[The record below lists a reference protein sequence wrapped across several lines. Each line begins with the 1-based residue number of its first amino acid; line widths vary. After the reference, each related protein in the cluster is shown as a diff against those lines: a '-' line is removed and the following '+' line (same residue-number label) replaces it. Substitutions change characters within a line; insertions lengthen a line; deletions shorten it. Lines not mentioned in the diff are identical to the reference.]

1 MKSISFK
8 NFRRFAVFPEFKFG
22 DITILVGGN
31 NVGKSTLVK
40 ALLLVLDNLK
50 TMRRDF
56 NSGENIFDSTSNPE
70 FRFDENT
77 FHELNIKN
85 FNRALNRH
93 CTGEDRITF
102 NLCVEH
108 PLTND
113 TYEFEI
119 VVSKY
124 NKKGEV
130 IESNDDARGLIDFIR
145 VNNITKGIQ
154 FDFSFSNW
162 NGEAPYMYV
171 RIVDDAAKEIE
182 SRIES
187 LKQEKAE
194 ITQSIKEIEP
204 RLNEMSVLEP
214 GIIGKL
220 NDRKAGLKKID
231 MVLKEALADKSKA
244 KDVEA
249 KIPFAPTLD
258 QSSKYLIL
266 DLIKDIIS
274 YAGYSSTEKKGSKAY
289 NAEVRIKELLNA
301 YRSKM
306 QEVSEDIRYLLDF
319 FGVDYIQAHGVTQK
333 TLFSTSDNT
342 DHIAKTVKE
351 FMQSRA
357 WRNQQ
362 IRQFIRD
369 WMERFKIG
377 YDFKIKDEDGEAFK
391 VFILE
396 SPEDKS
402 GFPLADLGMGS
413 IQLMMLLFALASSIK
428 RNIGSVFGKPTVV
441 IEEPEQ
447 NLHPMVQSRLADLIF
462 DINSKF
468 GLRFIIETHS
478 EYLIR
483 RSQVLVAEQ
492 CQNDLSWIANNP
504 FRVYYF
510 PNDGIPYDMVYQTN
524 GHFEESFGEGFFDEA
539 GKWTREL
546 MRNKRR

>member
-8 NFRRFAVFPEFKFG
+8 NFRRFTDFSEFKFG

-31 NVGKSTLVK
+31 NAGKSTLVK

-93 CTGEDRITF
+93 CSVDDRITF
-102 NLCVEH
+102 NLSVEH
-108 PLTND
+108 PLSDD

-119 VVSKY
+119 IVSKY
-124 NKKGEV
+124 NKKGEAV
-130 IESNDDARGLIDFIR
+130 ESSDDARGLIDFIR
-145 VNNITKGIQ
+145 VSNITKGIQ

-194 ITQSIKEIEP
+194 LTRYIKEIEP
-204 RLNEMSVLEP
+204 RLNEMTVLEP
-214 GIIGKL
+214 DIIGKL
-220 NDRKAGLKKID
+220 NDRKASLKKID
-231 MVLKEALADKSKA
+231 MVLKEVLADKSKA

-258 QSSKYLIL
+258 QSSRYLIL

-289 NAEVRIKELLNA
+289 NAEVRIKELLTA

-306 QEVSEDIRYLLDF
+306 QEVSDDIRYLLDF

-369 WMERFKIG
+369 WMKRFKIG

-396 SPEDKS
+396 SSDDES

-413 IQLMMLLFALASSIK
+413 IQLMMLLFALATSIK

-447 NLHPMVQSRLADLIF
+447 NLHPMVQSRLADLLY

-492 CQNDLSWIANNP
+492 CQNDSSWIVNNP
-504 FRVYYF
+504 FKIYYF

-539 GKWTREL
+539 GRWTREL